1 MSGTTQTGATPA
13 SHVWQVSSA
22 RLIEIE
28 GFIPTP
34 RGMVL
39 LPPRPLS
46 WPEKDPGD
54 TLDYVFEIA
63 PALTGNPGD
72 SIATLQVAISPSNP
86 GDLTLASAAADGTR
100 AVLWLTAGQ
109 PQTVYTVTIS
119 VTTACGRTLAR
130 SVALPVVQLASV
142 PAPASAITTPEG
154 APITS
159 PSGTP
164 ITAS

>member
-1 MSGTTQTGATPA
+1 MSGSTIPA

-34 RGMVL
+34 RGLAL
-39 LPPRPLS
+39 LPPQPLS

-63 PALTGNPGD
+63 PALTGNSGD
-72 SIATLQVAISPSNP
+72 AIASMTVAISPNNP
-86 GDLTLASAAADGTR
+86 GDLTLASSAADGTR

-109 PQTVYTVTIS
+109 PGTIYTVTIGIS
-119 VTTACGRTLAR
+119 TICGRSLAR
-130 SVALPVVQLASV
+130 SIALPVVALASV
-142 PAPASAITTPEG
+142 PAPPTAITTLGGMPL
-154 APITS
+154 TS
-159 PSGTP
+159 PSGQP
-164 ITAS
+164 ITAD

>member
-1 MSGTTQTGATPA
+1 MSGMTVPA
-13 SHVWQVSSA
+13 NRVWQVSTA

-34 RGMVL
+34 RGLAL
-39 LPPRPLS
+39 LPPQPLA

-54 TLDYVFEIA
+54 TLDYVFDIA

-72 SIATLQVAISPSNP
+72 TISALTVAVSPNNP

-100 AVLWLTAGQ
+100 AVLWLSGGQ
-109 PQTVYTVTIS
+109 PGIDYTVTIGI
-119 VTTACGRTLAR
+119 TTACGRSLAR
-130 SVALPVVQLASV
+130 SITVPVVALASV
-142 PAPASAITTPEG
+142 PAPTSAITTLDG

-159 PSGTP
+159 PSGLP
-164 ITAS
+164 ITAN

>member
-1 MSGTTQTGATPA
+1 MSGSTQTGATPA
-13 SHVWQVSSA
+13 HHVWQVSSA

-34 RGMVL
+34 RGMML
-39 LPPRPLS
+39 LPPRPLA

-72 SIATLQVAISPSNP
+72 SIATLQVAISPANP
-86 GDLTLASAAADGTR
+86 GDLSLVSAAADGTR

-109 PQTVYTVTIS
+109 PKTTYTVTITI
-119 VTTACGRTLAR
+119 TTACGRTLAR
-130 SVALPVVQLASV
+130 SISLPMVLLASV
-142 PAPASAITTPEG
+142 PAPATAITTLEG

-159 PSGTP
+159 PSGTAL
-164 ITAS
+164 TAS

>member
-1 MSGTTQTGATPA
+1 MSGTTTPA
-13 SHVWQVSSA
+13 SYVWQVSSA

-34 RGMVL
+34 RGL
-39 LPPRPLS
+39 ALQPPQPLT

-72 SIATLQVAISPSNP
+72 TIASMSVAISPNNP
-86 GDLTLASAAADGTR
+86 GDLTLASSAADGTR

-109 PQTVYTVTIS
+109 PGTDYTVTIGIS
-119 VTTACGRTLAR
+119 TACGRSFAR
-130 SVALPVVQLASV
+130 SIALPVVALAAV
-142 PAPASAITTPEG
+142 PAPPTAITTLGGVPL
-154 APITS
+154 TS
-159 PSGTP
+159 PSGQP
-164 ITAS
+164 ITAD